1 MKTPQLIGLT
11 GPAGAG
17 KDTVAQCLQAAAGF
31 HITAFADPLRD
42 EVANAFGIPVEFLT
56 AREAKEYPISA
67 LAICR
72 CSDAGFRL
80 TMAGQL
86 SMAPRS
92 PRQIM
97 QWWGTEYRRAQD
109 VTWWTKRTNHRIEMA
124 RLHGDPLAITDVR
137 FPDEADLIRRHGG
150 SIWQVKRP
158 GLQATEGTHASAVTG
173 NEFAPDVVIENDGGL
188 DDLRMAVEWALRA
201 GVVA

>member
-17 KDTVAQCLQAAAGF
+17 KDTVAQCLQAVAGF
-31 HITAFADPLRD
+31 HITAFADPLRE
-42 EVANAFGIPVEFLT
+42 EVAHAFAIPVEFLT

-67 LAICR
+67 MAICR

-80 TMAGQL
+80 AMAGQL

-124 RLHGDPLAITDVR
+124 SLHGDPLAITDVR

-201 GVVA
+201 GVAA